1 MWSKAIW
8 NFLQNSVGQLKAP
21 EQEMKQTVRKDFNFL
36 TDINVS
42 PDFYSE
48 EAEQEVLPCFVQ
60 QQFGDTL

>member
-1 MWSKAIW
+1 M
-8 NFLQNSVGQLKAP
+8 GQLKAP

-60 QQFGDTL
+60 QQFDTL